1 MAHCDVLDRFFDPL
15 TNCLTPEV
23 AERILA
29 VELDAAM
36 QARLGELAAKADHG
50 QLSPEEDAEYA
61 AYIEGMDLVGIF
73 KAKARSLLHRTS

>member
-1 MAHCDVLDRFFDPL
+1 MAHNDVLGRFFDPL

-29 VELDAAM
+29 VELDEAM
-36 QARLGELAAKADHG
+36 QARLEQLAAKADHG
-50 QLSPEEDAEYA
+50 KLTPEEDAEYA